1 MFATFLPFASG
12 LRMMMGEAVFRRAIV
27 VSMSVC
33 ALVVT
38 SAGAADAGPGGV
50 VVLPGP
56 SGALPVGTTTLHL
69 VDVARPD
76 PFQPDRSRELMVSVF
91 YPATEVDRYP
101 RAHYASTELIPGL
114 ESELGTELPGA
125 LTHAHRDAPAQAAG
139 AYPVVL
145 YTPGGGVS
153 RILGTGLA
161 EDLASRG
168 YVVVTVDH
176 TYESSPAVEFPGGRI
191 VRPAAAPNG
200 VDTAIREKYIAARL
214 LDLRF
219 VLDSFAGL
227 AAGTNPDAESDAL
240 PADLG
245 RVLDL
250 DRVGAVGHSSGGY
263 TAVEAMHEDRRI
275 DAAVDLDGQ
284 IGVDEAFGRAV
295 TEGVDRPTLVVTSS
309 QIEQVGDANPSLD
322 AFWQRAT
329 GWKRHLAIA
338 DSAHYDFTDMP
349 SLVPALARPAAAT
362 YIGAIDPDRMATLVR
377 GYVAAMFDK
386 FLRERTDTV
395 LDRPIIEPEVTTIR

>member
-1 MFATFLPFASG
+1 M
-12 LRMMMGEAVFRRAIV
+12 AV
-27 VSMSVC
+27 SVC
-33 ALVVT
+33 ALAAT
-38 SAGAADAGPGGV
+38 SGVAEAGPGGV
-50 VVLPGP
+50 GVLPSQ

-69 VDVARPD
+69 VDAERPD

-91 YPATEVDRYP
+91 YPAADVNRYP
-101 RAHYASTELIPGL
+101 RSHYVSTELIPGL
-114 ESELGTELPGA
+114 EKTLGVELPGA
-125 LTHAHRDAPAQAAG
+125 LTHAHREAPARASS

-145 YTPGGGVS
+145 YTPGAGVS

-168 YVVVTVDH
+168 YVVVTIDH
-176 TYESSPAVEFPGGRI
+176 TYESGPAVEFPGGRI

-200 VDTAIREKYIAARL
+200 FDTAIREKYIAARL
-214 LDLRF
+214 LDFRF
-219 VLDSFAGL
+219 VLDSLTGL

-245 RVLDL
+245 RVLDM

-263 TAVEAMHEDRRI
+263 AAVEAMHEDRRI
-275 DAAVDLDGQ
+275 DAAVDMDGQ

-295 TEGVDRPTLVVTSS
+295 TEGVDRPTLVLTSS
-309 QIEQVGDANPSLD
+309 QIEEVGDGNPSFD

-338 DSAHYDFTDMP
+338 NSAHYDFTDMP
-349 SLVPALARPAAAT
+349 SLVPAVARPAAST
-362 YIGAIDPDRMATLVR
+362 YIGTIDPDRIAALVR

-386 FLRERTDTV
+386 FLRGNTDTV
-395 LDRPIIEPEVTTIR
+395 LDRPITEPEVTTIR

>member
-1 MFATFLPFASG
+1 
-12 LRMMMGEAVFRRAIV
+12 MGETVFRRV
-27 VSMSVC
+27 VMVSMSVC
-33 ALVVT
+33 ALVASSV
-38 SAGAADAGPGGV
+38 GGADAGPGGV
-50 VVLPGP
+50 GVLPSP
-56 SGALPVGTTTLHL
+56 SATLPVGATTLHL
-69 VDVARPD
+69 VDDARPD
-76 PFQPDRSRELMVSVF
+76 PFQPGRSRELMVSVF

-114 ESELGTELPGA
+114 EDELGIELPGA
-125 LTHAHRDAPAQAAG
+125 LTHAHREAPAQAAS

-145 YTPGGGVS
+145 YTPGAGVS

-176 TYESSPAVEFPGGRI
+176 TYETGPAVEFPGGRL
-191 VRPAAAPNG
+191 VRPAPAPNG
-200 VDTAIREKYIAARL
+200 FDTAIREKYIAARL

-219 VLDSFAGL
+219 VLDSLAGL
-227 AAGTNPDAESDAL
+227 ATRTDPDAESDPL
-240 PADLG
+240 PTDLG

-250 DRVGAVGHSSGGY
+250 NRVGAVGHSSGGY
-263 TAVEAMHEDRRI
+263 TAVEAMHGDRRI
-275 DAAVDLDGQ
+275 DAAVDMDGQ

-295 TEGVDRPTLVVTSS
+295 TEGVDRPTLVLTSE
-309 QIEQVGDANPSLD
+309 QIEEVGDANPSLD
-322 AFWQRAT
+322 AFWQGAT

-349 SLVPALARPAAAT
+349 SLVPAVARPAAST
-362 YIGAIDPDRMATLVR
+362 YIGAIDPDRMASLVR

-395 LDRPIIEPEVTTIR
+395 LDRPITEPEVRTVR

>member
-1 MFATFLPFASG
+1 M
-12 LRMMMGEAVFRRAIV
+12 VFRRAAV

-33 ALVVT
+33 ALVAT
-38 SAGAADAGPGGV
+38 SVGGADAGPGGV
-50 VVLPGP
+50 GVLPSPG
-56 SGALPVGTTTLHL
+56 GAVPVGSTTLHL
-69 VDVARPD
+69 VDAGRQD

-91 YPATEVDRYP
+91 YPATEVHRYP

-114 ESELGTELPGA
+114 EKELGVELPGA
-125 LTHAHRDAPAQAAG
+125 LTHAYRGAPAQAAST
-139 AYPVVL
+139 YPVVL
-145 YTPGGGVS
+145 YTPGAGVS
-153 RILGTGLA
+153 RVLGTGLA

-176 TYESSPAVEFPGGRI
+176 TYETGPVVEFPGGRL
-191 VRPAAAPNG
+191 VRPALAPNG
-200 VDTAIREKYIAARL
+200 FDTAIREKYIAARL

-219 VLDSFAGL
+219 VLDSLAGL
-227 AAGTNPDAESDAL
+227 AAGTNPDAESDPL

-250 DRVGAVGHSSGGY
+250 DRIGAVGHSSGGHA
-263 TAVEAMHEDRRI
+263 AVEAMHEDRRI
-275 DAAVDLDGQ
+275 DAAVDMDGQ

-295 TEGVDRPTLVVTSS
+295 TEGVDRPTLVLTSA
-309 QIEQVGDANPSLD
+309 QIEEVGDANPSLD

-338 DSAHYDFTDMP
+338 DSAHYDFTDMA
-349 SLVPALARPAAAT
+349 SLVPALARPAAST
-362 YIGAIDPDRMATLVR
+362 YIGAIEPDRMASLV
-377 GYVAAMFDK
+377 GDYVAAMFDK

-395 LDRPIIEPEVTTIR
+395 LDRPITEPEVRTIR